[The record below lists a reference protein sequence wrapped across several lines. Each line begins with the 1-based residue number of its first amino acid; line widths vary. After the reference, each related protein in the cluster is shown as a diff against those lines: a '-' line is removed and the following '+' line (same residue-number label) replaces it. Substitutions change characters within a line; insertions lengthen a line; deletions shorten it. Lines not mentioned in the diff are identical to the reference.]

1 MVLAEALQQPPGR
14 IPLAGVKA
22 KVQNSAG
29 LETKTALFIS
39 ELVAGHS
46 EVEQDGID
54 MGDLQLLENLRDMRK
69 IGLGQTDGQA
79 LAEGIESVDGRDVPV
94 QGDDPAAGTDVA
106 GHRKRVSAATERPVD
121 DRITR
126 LDVEGLK
133 RFVEQNR
140 EVDGTWSRVHR
151 AEKGWG
157 WNVADDGHAMVLNP
171 A

>member
-22 KVQNSAG
+22 KVENSAG

-69 IGLGQTDGQA
+69 I
-79 LAEGIESVDGRDVPV
+79 
-94 QGDDPAAGTDVA
+94 
-106 GHRKRVSAATERPVD
+106 
-121 DRITR
+121 
-126 LDVEGLK
+126 LK
-133 RFVEQNR
+133 I
-140 EVDGTWSRVHR
+140 
-151 AEKGWG
+151 
-157 WNVADDGHAMVLNP
+157 
-171 A
+171 